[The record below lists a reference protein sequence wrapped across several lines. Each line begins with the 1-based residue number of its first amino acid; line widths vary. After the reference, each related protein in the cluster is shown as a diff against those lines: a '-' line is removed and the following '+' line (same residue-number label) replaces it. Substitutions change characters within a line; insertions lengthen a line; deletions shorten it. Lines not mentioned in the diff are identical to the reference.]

1 MDLSDTLDQ
10 VDLDIYR
17 TFHPKV
23 REYTILKCTQNI
35 LQIDTLD
42 HKANHNTFKIKN
54 HTKHL
59 FLSEWYK
66 TRNQLPEENSKFTNM
81 WRLNSMLPMKDQR
94 VTEKSEEKF

>member
-1 MDLSDTLDQ
+1 M
-10 VDLDIYR
+10 
-17 TFHPKV
+17 
-23 REYTILKCTQNI
+23 
-35 LQIDTLD
+35 LD

-81 WRLNSMLPMKDQR
+81 WRLNSMLPMKDQWVR
-94 VTEKSEEKF
+94 EKSEEKILKISRQIKMEIQQSVWGTGKIVLRRKFSDKYVH